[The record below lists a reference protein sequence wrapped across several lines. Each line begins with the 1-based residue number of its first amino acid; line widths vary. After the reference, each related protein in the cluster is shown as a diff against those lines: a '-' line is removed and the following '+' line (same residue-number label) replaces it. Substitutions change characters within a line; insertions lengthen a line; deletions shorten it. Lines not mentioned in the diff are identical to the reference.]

1 MARKPTPAPPP
12 AVDLLLLQPVT
23 YAGEDYPAGATLPDV
38 PRVWADWMIDLG
50 VAQPATSGATPG
62 AIPDATPDTTPDAI

>member
-1 MARKPTPAPPP
+1 MARKPAPAPPP

-23 YAGEDYPAGATLPDV
+23 YAAVDYPPGATLPAV

-50 VAQPATSGATPG
+50 VAQLAT
-62 AIPDATPDTTPDAI
+62 PDAT